1 MYQAKRLPTH
11 KGPAAWAEILPKRAK
26 TAPLSTQRTADFVII
41 GAGFAG
47 LSAARRLLQLQPT
60 AEIVLLEAGEI
71 GEAASGRNS
80 GFMID
85 LPHELT
91 SQDYAGSQKSSDR
104 DIIELNR
111 EAIAFG
117 KEAVKELAI
126 DKNYFDPAGK
136 INGASSERGHLANL
150 SYADHLK
157 GLNESYDFLD
167 QQQMKEVTGSDY
179 YTSGLFTPGTVMLQP
194 AGYVRGLADGLS
206 RTVSLHEN
214 SPVLDITRQG
224 SNWLVKTPQGSVSTG
239 RVILANNGH
248 LESFGFKRHRL
259 MHIFLFAAMTHEL
272 SEDEMAKIG
281 GHARWGITPSD
292 PMGTTMRRIDSG
304 QGGNRI
310 ITRTCAE
317 FRPNMTA
324 SDWRMNQANRVMRR
338 KFDDRFPTVL
348 GLKMEYSWA
357 GHLCLSANSVS
368 VTGKLDDGIY
378 AACCQNG
385 LGTTRGTLTGIAA
398 AEMAVGAESRISK
411 FFSEETTPTKL
422 PPPPFST
429 IGANAY
435 LMWKEHK
442 AKFE

>member
-11 KGPAAWAEILPKRAK
+11 KGPAAWAEILPRRAK
-26 TAPLSTQRTADFVII
+26 TAPLSLHRNADFVII

-47 LSAARRLLQLQPT
+47 LTAARRLLQLQPT
-60 AEIVLLEAGEI
+60 AQIVVLEAGEI
-71 GEAASGRNS
+71 GKAASGRNS

-91 SQDYAGSQKSSDR
+91 SNDYAGTQKSSDR
-104 DIIELNR
+104 EIIELNR
-111 EAIAFG
+111 QAIAFG
-117 KEAVKELAI
+117 KNAVEELDI
-126 DKNYFDPAGK
+126 DKNYFDPIGK
-136 INGASSERGHLANL
+136 VNGASTDKGHTANL

-157 GLNESYDFLD
+157 SLNENYDLLD
-167 QQQMKEVTGSDY
+167 RKQMKELTGSDY

-194 AGYVRGLADGLS
+194 AGYVHGLAGGLAS
-206 RTVSLHEN
+206 SASLHEN
-214 SPVLDITRQG
+214 SPVLEIMKQG
-224 SNWLVKTPQGSVSTG
+224 SDWLVKTPKGSVSTG
-239 RVILANNGH
+239 NVILANNGH

-259 MHIFLFAAMTHEL
+259 MHIFLFAAMTREL
-272 SEDEMAKIG
+272 DADDMAKLG
-281 GHARWGITPSD
+281 GQSRWGVTPSD
-292 PMGTTMRRIDSG
+292 PMGTTIRRIDSG

-310 ITRTCAE
+310 AIRTCAE
-317 FRPNMTA
+317 FQPNMTA
-324 SDWRMNQANRVMRR
+324 SDWRMNHAKRIMRR
-338 KFDDRFPTVL
+338 KFDDRFPMSA
-348 GLKMEYSWA
+348 GLEMEYNWA
-357 GHLCLSANSVS
+357 GHLCLSRNSVS

-398 AEMAVGAESRISK
+398 AEMAAGTESRISK
-411 FFSEETTPTKL
+411 FFSKEAKPSKL

-442 AKFE
+442 AKLE